1 LRRSTNRILTT
12 HVGALPGP
20 MQGTQD
26 ALSDDEMRAAVRDV
40 VRKQRDAGIDFVNE
54 GELTKGGNF
63 VTFINARLSGFEVS
77 DATAMGSVLMAS
89 QDWTE
94 FADFYSKALARG
106 TLFEQTGAVPD
117 QAPSRRMALLCR
129 SPIKYVGHQALQR
142 EIDALRDAL
151 DGHPVDDAFLTT
163 TAPASIEVGRTNEYY
178 GTQEE
183 FVFALA
189 DALKTE
195 YQMIAAAGFQ
205 VQIDDAWLA
214 ALWDRIGITMGLD
227 AYKKYCMMR
236 VEALNHALS
245 GIPEDRVRYHLCWG
259 SWHGPHLYDIPMKDI
274 VDVMLAVNAQTYL
287 FEAANARH
295 EHEFTVWSDVKLPE
309 GKILA
314 PGVVTHSTPLIEHPE
329 LVAQRIQR
337 FVKAVGAEN
346 VIASTDCGLGLRC
359 HPQVAWAKLRALSE
373 GAALASRVIS
383 NLSLRARRA
392 SSAAPPS

>member
-1 LRRSTNRILTT
+1 
-12 HVGALPGP
+12 

-26 ALSDDEMRAAVRDV
+26 AIPDDELRVAVRDV
-40 VRKQRDAGIDFVNE
+40 VRKQRDAGVDFINE

-63 VTFINARLSGFEVS
+63 VTFINSRLSGFEAS
-77 DATAMGSVLMAS
+77 DASAMGAVLTSS

-94 FADFYSKALARG
+94 FSDFYNQALRRG
-106 TLFEQTGAVPD
+106 TLFEQTGTVPD

-129 SPIKYVGHQALQR
+129 GPVEYIGRQALHR

-151 DGHPVDDAFLTT
+151 DGIPASDAFLTT

-178 GTQEE
+178 RSQEE

-189 DALKTE
+189 DALKVE
-195 YQMIAAAGFQ
+195 YQAIVAAGFQ

-214 ALWDRIGITMGLD
+214 ALWDRIGIKMGLE
-227 AYKKYCMMR
+227 AYKRYCMMR
-236 VEALNHALS
+236 VDALNHALA
-245 GIPEDRVRYHLCWG
+245 GIPEDKVRYHLCWG

-274 VDVMLAVNAQTYL
+274 VDIMLAVKAQTYL

-295 EHEFTVWSDVKLPE
+295 EHEYTVWSDVKLPA

-329 LVAQRIQR
+329 LVSQRIQR
-337 FVKAVGAEN
+337 FVKAVGREN
-346 VIASTDCGLGLRC
+346 VVASTDCGLGLRC
-359 HPQVAWAKLRALSE
+359 HPQIAWAKLRALSE
-373 GAALASRVIS
+373 GAVLASSVR
-383 NLSLRARRA
+383 L
-392 SSAAPPS
+392 